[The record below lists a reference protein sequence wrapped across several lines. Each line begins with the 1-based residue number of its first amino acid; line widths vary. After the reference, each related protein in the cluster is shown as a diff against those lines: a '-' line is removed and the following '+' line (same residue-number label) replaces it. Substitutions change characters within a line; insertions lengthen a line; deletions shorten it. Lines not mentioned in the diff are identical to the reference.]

1 MRSQKFWKF
10 LVFSFEFNKF
20 FSITKTIFSHS
31 RSEQFW
37 KQNTKYV
44 HILLFLFSKVFYGK
58 IYAPKCVRWEN
69 NEEGSNII
77 MMRPLHA
84 HTAVLFRFFL
94 SKYIIMDFG
103 KDSST
108 DKTFHR
114 DTFCSFLS
122 GGFTTMAVINPRER
136 KLERRTSVHCALW
149 CQGLNIFLSNE
160 TMNCVERV
168 KSKLPGK
175 LGRYW
180 AICWVAE
187 ELSWPV

>member
-1 MRSQKFWKF
+1 MKGRSYKTRPLVISKNSKFSA
-10 LVFSFEFNKF
+10 FSLQSQKF

-108 DKTFHR
+108 DKTFVRYHR
-114 DTFCSFLS
+114 LRTPNEGINHRNLKIWVD
-122 GGFTTMAVINPRER
+122 MAD
-136 KLERRTSVHCALW
+136 KLC
-149 CQGLNIFLSNE
+149 
-160 TMNCVERV
+160 
-168 KSKLPGK
+168 
-175 LGRYW
+175 LG
-180 AICWVAE
+180 
-187 ELSWPV
+187 ST